1 MAVGQVGTRI
11 ETRPWD
17 VTEYLRED
25 ADIVAY
31 LEAALEDSDGEHVA
45 AALVNIARAKG
56 VLSELEEALR
66 RYVPVE
72 AEAEGE

>member
-1 MAVGQVGTRI
+1 MGRT

-31 LEAALEDSDGEHVA
+31 LEVALEDSDGEHVA

-56 VLSELEEALR
+56 VLPELEEALR
-66 RYVPVE
+66 RYAPVE
-72 AEAEGE
+72 AGAPGE

>member
-1 MAVGQVGTRI
+1 MGRI

-72 AEAEGE
+72 AGAGE

>member
-1 MAVGQVGTRI
+1 MGRI

-31 LEAALEDSDGEHVA
+31 LEAALEDSDADHVA

-56 VLSELEEALR
+56 VLKELEEALR
-66 RYVPVE
+66 QHAPVE
-72 AEAEGE
+72 AGTAGE

>member
-1 MAVGQVGTRI
+1 MGRL

-56 VLSELEEALR
+56 VLKELEEALR
-66 RYVPVE
+66 QRAPVE
-72 AEAEGE
+72 AGAGE

>member
-1 MAVGQVGTRI
+1 MGRI

-31 LEAALEDSDGEHVA
+31 LEAALEDSDREHVA

-56 VLSELEEALR
+56 VLDELEEALR
-66 RYVPVE
+66 RYVPV
-72 AEAEGE
+72 